1 MSIREK
7 GKAYER
13 KLVKLLQNYGWKSRR
28 VPASILD
35 VIATKNDRIVVFEV
49 KATKENSIK
58 VEKEQIQ
65 NLVDW
70 LSLFDYYPKREAV
83 IAVRFKGQK
92 WIFKKVDEIK
102 DYKITID
109 DISDWVI
116 Y

>member
-49 KATKENSIK
+49 KATKLKKNK
-58 VEKEQIQ
+58 
-65 NLVDW
+65 
-70 LSLFDYYPKREAV
+70 
-83 IAVRFKGQK
+83 FK
-92 WIFKKVDEIK
+92 I
-102 DYKITID
+102 
-109 DISDWVI
+109 
-116 Y
+116 

>member
-1 MSIREK
+1 
-7 GKAYER
+7 
-13 KLVKLLQNYGWKSRR
+13 LQQYGWNSKR

-65 NLVDW
+65 NLFDW
-70 LSLFDYYPKREAV
+70 LSLFDYYPKKEAV

-92 WIFKKVDEIK
+92 WLFKKVIEIK
-102 DYKITID
+102 DYRITVD
-109 DISDWVI
+109 DISDWSI
-116 Y
+116 P